1 MMEHTECSCRAFQVA
16 VGRTTV
22 ALTLGLILGFASL
35 ALMQAMAVTGVY
47 ATTLGLTASALG
59 AIAGWHWWEKA
70 LAALL
75 AVVIKSGRRD

>member
-1 MMEHTECSCRAFQVA
+1 MEHTECSCRAFQVA

-22 ALTLGLILGFASL
+22 ALTLGLILGFAGL
-35 ALMQAMAVTGVY
+35 AFMQALAVTGAY
-47 ATTLGLTASALG
+47 ATTLGLAAAALG
-59 AIAGWHWWEKA
+59 AVAGWHWWEKA